1 MVARGAP
8 EGQTLPAVAADAR
21 ERILALDHEEAQTA
35 LKDSFAGRIGTAMES
50 VSRWSGFD
58 WRTNVALL
66 SGFAAKEIIIST
78 LGTAYSLGKV
88 ETGDDLSL
96 SERLSK
102 DPLWNP
108 LKAFA
113 VIVFIM
119 LYAPCFATITCIIKE
134 SGAWKWGVF
143 SMVFNTSVAFLIAV
157 LVYQGGRWLGLGI

>member
-1 MVARGAP
+1 M
-8 EGQTLPAVAADAR
+8 
-21 ERILALDHEEAQTA
+21 
-35 LKDSFAGRIGTAMES
+35 
-50 VSRWSGFD
+50 
-58 WRTNVALL
+58 
-66 SGFAAKEIIIST
+66 
-78 LGTAYSLGKV
+78 GTAYSLGKV
-88 ETGDDLSL
+88 KTGDDLSL

-119 LYAPCFATITCIIKE
+119 LYAPCFATVTCIIKE

-157 LVYQGGRWLGLGI
+157 LVYQGGRWLGLGT